1 MLPPF
6 VFLVLSTYYVT
17 VAYSNN
23 EALKNGLNEEMGQMN
38 VFTAFLVLGVVLCQS
53 DFKVFMFFMVPVYI
67 VADIFIDKLRAKN
80 YLILLQK
87 LPEEY

>member
-1 MLPPF
+1 MPPL

-23 EALKNGLNEEMGQMN
+23 EALKSGLNEEMGQMN

-53 DFKVFMFFMVPVYI
+53 DFKVFMFFIVPVYI
-67 VADIFIDKLRAKN
+67 VAIIFIDKLRAKN
-80 YLILLQK
+80 YLILL
-87 LPEEY
+87 